1 VSTEHQT
8 RHNEMSCCRERR
20 DVVLVR
26 SIPVDVG
33 AFTAWICVAGPE
45 PRLVD
50 AVSGEVRRDRQSGR
64 TVYSVGLC
72 GLRGRDSSVVQVS
85 VVGEPV
91 GLVVGAPVVPVG
103 LEASPW
109 ERDGRSG
116 VAWRAAQLRPVGQSS
131 PGPEPAVPS
140 TVPADATVSSP
151 ASSSASPESSSGS
164 PAGSP
169 AGSPGASGA
178 SGGSGSRGA
187 RRGGEA
193 R

>member
-1 VSTEHQT
+1 
-8 RHNEMSCCRERR
+8 M
-20 DVVLVR
+20 R
-26 SIPVDVG
+26 SIPVDVT
-33 AFTAWICVAGPE
+33 AFTAWLCVAAAE

-50 AVSGEVRRDRQSGR
+50 AVTGEVRRDRQSGR

-116 VAWRAAQLRPVGQSS
+116 VAWRAAQIRPAGRSPGQEPPVPSAAPADAVASSPSSS
-131 PGPEPAVPS
+131 PG
-140 TVPADATVSSP
+140 SSP
-151 ASSSASPESSSGS
+151 ASPESSPGSSPGS
-164 PAGSP
+164 P
-169 AGSPGASGA
+169 SGA
-178 SGGSGSRGA
+178 SGGSGSRGS

>member
-1 VSTEHQT
+1 
-8 RHNEMSCCRERR
+8 M
-20 DVVLVR
+20 R
-26 SIPVDVG
+26 SIPVDVT
-33 AFTAWICVAGPE
+33 AFTAWLCVAAAE

-116 VAWRAAQLRPVGQSS
+116 VAWRAAQLHPAGRPTLGQ
-131 PGPEPAVPS
+131 EPPVPS
-140 TVPADATVSSP
+140 SVPADAAVSSP
-151 ASSSASPESSSGS
+151 GSSPGSPESSPGSSPGS
-164 PAGSP
+164 PV
-169 AGSPGASGA
+169 GA
-178 SGGSGSRGA
+178 SGGSGSRGS
-187 RRGGEA
+187 RRGGEV